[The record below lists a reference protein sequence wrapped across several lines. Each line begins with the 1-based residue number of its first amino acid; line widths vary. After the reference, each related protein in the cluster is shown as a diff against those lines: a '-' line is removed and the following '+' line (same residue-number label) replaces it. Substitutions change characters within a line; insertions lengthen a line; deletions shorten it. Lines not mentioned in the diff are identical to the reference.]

1 MASVIDS
8 TNSEAAE
15 PQLSW
20 SGRWTLTHR
29 ILAVNVLT
37 LLLVALS
44 TLYLD
49 VFRNRLSKERT
60 HQTRVE
66 TETALAAM
74 RHVPATEWPSL
85 LATAS
90 KVTGDRYRLYGRDGS
105 LLIDSW
111 RMTGP
116 TYQLRDP
123 KTEKWTQDVGRA
135 LDRGFNVVV
144 GARSLDEYAEPQVDR
159 LAAWPEAVIALKLG
173 RPVNEIRNAPDL
185 TPVISSAVPFAD
197 GVLLATDNDRTFTK
211 TVRRQRTWIVAAMA
225 LLVALSVSLSM
236 FLARTIVRPLRRLAI
251 AAHRVRLGRAREV
264 NVPRLPKRSD
274 EIGLLARSVSDMS
287 TSNPFNSAVM

>member
-1 MASVIDS
+1 MASAIDS
-8 TNSEAAE
+8 TSSEAAE

-29 ILAVNVLT
+29 ILAVNILT

-74 RHVPATEWPSL
+74 RHVSSTEWPAL

-123 KTEKWTQDVGRA
+123 KTENWTRT
-135 LDRGFNVVV
+135 
-144 GARSLDEYAEPQVDR
+144 
-159 LAAWPEAVIALKLG
+159 LAAP
-173 RPVNEIRNAPDL
+173 L
-185 TPVISSAVPFAD
+185 TGGSTFSSARDPSTNMPNRESI
-197 GVLLATDNDRTFTK
+197 GW
-211 TVRRQRTWIVAAMA
+211 Q
-225 LLVALSVSLSM
+225 
-236 FLARTIVRPLRRLAI
+236 P
-251 AAHRVRLGRAREV
+251 GR
-264 NVPRLPKRSD
+264 KQ
-274 EIGLLARSVSDMS
+274 
-287 TSNPFNSAVM
+287 